1 MEKQEILK
9 ECVAYFKSRTV
20 YRRLFKKLRDKYAG
34 LGYFGGTVVL
44 TALTREEKEQLGGF
58 LQKDYTENKSVSV
71 SAGLMEKALKAS
83 RFSEVSWD
91 EILTAYF
98 GESLVTKKEE
108 KPRKDLEKEGFFSRF
123 FSSCSSDHGKNWLE
137 SVLKERGDG
146 YYLLMQQYRENPREL
161 WKILERVLAA
171 VERLTDLK
179 QKGRKE
185 LLAVFAADVTG
196 DPHYFDEGTVGE
208 KLLSAYVKSSLN
220 MESSEGL
227 SAVEYKKKMLYE
239 SGIIKDELSNDVL
252 VYGIQAERRDGTV
265 HPGIEGFFQCREPVK
280 LTVETLGKIEKI
292 QPGKAS
298 LDTEKSRVY
307 VVENPAVFSVLI
319 RKYPDRTFVCGNGQI
334 RLAVLVLLDKLT
346 ENSSLY
352 YAGDFDPEG
361 LLIAQKLKKK
371 KKKRME
377 FWHYDKALYE
387 KNLSEVYLS
396 DRRIKKLEK
405 VQDPG
410 LQEIR
415 DEMRRVRR
423 AAYQEKM
430 LGDWFTDQHASSEN
444 SKTISIPL

>member
-1 MEKQEILK
+1 MEKQEKLE
-9 ECVAYFKSRTV
+9 ECVTYFKSRTV
-20 YRRLFKKLRDKYAG
+20 YRRLFKKFRDKYAG
-34 LGYFGGTVVL
+34 LGYFGGTVKL
-44 TALTREEKEQLGGF
+44 TGLTREEKEQLGGF
-58 LQKDYTENKSVSV
+58 LQKDYTENKSLSV
-71 SAGLMEKALKAS
+71 SASLMEKALKTS
-83 RFSEVSWD
+83 RFSEISWD

-108 KPRKDLEKEGFFSRF
+108 KFREELEKEGFFSRF
-123 FSSCSSDHGKNWLE
+123 LSSCSFAEGKNWLE
-137 SVLKERGDG
+137 SVLKERGEG
-146 YYLLMQQYRENPREL
+146 YYLLMQQYREDPQEL
-161 WKILERVLAA
+161 WKILERVMAA
-171 VERLTDLK
+171 VQRLADLR

-196 DPHYFDEGTVGE
+196 DPHYFDEGTAGE
-208 KLLSAYVKSSLN
+208 KLLSAYVKNRVN

-227 SAVEYKKKMLYE
+227 SAIEYKKKMLYE
-239 SGIIKDELSNDVL
+239 AGIIKDELSNDVL
-252 VYGIQAERRDGTV
+252 VYGIQAERRDGSV
-265 HPGIEGFFQCREPVK
+265 HPGIEGFFQCREPIK
-280 LTVETLGKIEKI
+280 LTMETLGKIEKI
-292 QPGKAS
+292 RPGKAS
-298 LDTEKSRVY
+298 LDSKQSRVY

-319 RKYPDRTFVCGNGQI
+319 QRYPDRTFVCGNGQI

-346 ENSSLY
+346 ENSILY

-361 LLIAQKLKKK
+361 LLIAQKLKNRYKE
-371 KKKRME
+371 RME
-377 FWHYDKALYE
+377 FWHYDKSLYE

-430 LGDWFTDQHASSEN
+430 LGDWFADWQTDY
-444 SKTISIPL
+444 